1 MPRDLLMGALVLCCL
16 IGFSSISLAEEKPK
30 ESKPHEAT
38 PTEAKT
44 SSSPAD
50 LRPTLDK
57 MRKDHKLIQGKN
69 TVVTAKAEGGS
80 PAFTVFAMV
89 DKDKITKWEA
99 VDASGKQLKIKTGQ
113 DKAKA
118 TCTVC
123 IETDAGGGK
132 PMVEHCWQIDC
143 KDLPSSKDTAV
154 KAPM

>member
-1 MPRDLLMGALVLCCL
+1 MSRNLLMGALVSCCL

-69 TVVTAKAEGGS
+69 TVVTVKAEGGS

-123 IETDAGGGK
+123 IETDAGDGK

-143 KDLPSSKDTAV
+143 KDLPSSKDTSV
-154 KAPM
+154 KAM